1 MNNQVRWSRLDEHV
15 LARLPLSAGNYLL
28 CIKQACWYVNV
39 QIDAHG
45 KATELHEHHNARD
58 AVQSL
63 MDAWY
68 TLTGQ
73 RG

>member
-1 MNNQVRWSRLDEHV
+1 MDYTVISGRMPYYWEM
-15 LARLPLSAGNYLL
+15 YLNG
-28 CIKQACWYVNV
+28 CADWYVNV

-45 KATELHEHHNARD
+45 KATELHGHHNARD

-68 TLTGQ
+68 TLAG
-73 RG
+73 